1 MMNFDF
7 LFLIGVSDNEVF
19 IVLIYFSLLIH
30 VKIIATWGGGRAHR
44 TKVAHHN
51 TFEN

>member
-1 MMNFDF
+1 LNFDF
-7 LFLIGVSDNEVF
+7 LFLIGVSDNEGF

-30 VKIIATWGGGRAHR
+30 VKISVTWGGGRAHH

-51 TFEN
+51 